1 MDGEEGEYDDSGEGP
16 DLKSD
21 PLLPGGDAT
30 EPVDLRLQQAHIA
43 LQRGQDDQL
52 QGWQKGYLTSSGR

>member
-16 DLKSD
+16 DLESD

-30 EPVDLRLQQAHIA
+30 DPVDLRLQQAHIA
-43 LQRGQDDQL
+43 LERGQDD
-52 QGWQKGYLTSSGR
+52 